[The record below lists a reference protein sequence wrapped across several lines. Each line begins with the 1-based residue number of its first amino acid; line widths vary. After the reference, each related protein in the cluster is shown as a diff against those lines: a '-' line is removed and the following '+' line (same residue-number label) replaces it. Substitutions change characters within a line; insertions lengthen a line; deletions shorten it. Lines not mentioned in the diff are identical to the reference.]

1 MRMSELM
8 NSKPMARTVQPSE
21 YEPISSSYL
30 SADRR
35 HESWHINRI
44 EWDGRVLRAS
54 ARLEGTKGSATD
66 GHRFHLS
73 VYSAR
78 AMDAQFAIIGLHL
91 KLGLTRKTA
100 EIWLLRCDEICSAA
114 ITDPDDVR
122 FEMSFQLRLSSS
134 GKILCER
141 KCRIT
146 DAHQGLIQ
154 LNVLSL
160 MPWDSTMGP
169 LPDLGEL

>member
-1 MRMSELM
+1 MSMSEPM
-8 NSKPMARTVQPSE
+8 NPKSMARTVLPCE

-35 HESWHINRI
+35 LEKWHINHI
-44 EWDGRVLRAS
+44 EWDGQVLRAS
-54 ARLEGTKGSATD
+54 ARLEGARGSATD
-66 GHRFHLS
+66 GQRFHLS
-73 VYSAR
+73 VFSAR
-78 AMDAQFAIIGLHL
+78 EIDAQFAIIGLHL
-91 KLGLTRKTA
+91 KLGLKRKTA
-100 EIWLLRCDEICSAA
+100 EVWLLRGEEICSAA

-141 KCRIT
+141 KCLIT

-160 MPWDSTMGP
+160 TPWDSSMGP
-169 LPDLGEL
+169 VPDLGEL

>member
-1 MRMSELM
+1 MYEPM
-8 NSKPMARTVQPSE
+8 NSKLMKARTVLPSE

-35 HESWHINRI
+35 HESWHIQHI
-44 EWDGRVLRAS
+44 EWDGEVLRAS
-54 ARLEGTKGSATD
+54 ARIEGAKGSATD
-66 GHRFHLS
+66 GRRYHLS

-78 AMDAQFAIIGLHL
+78 EMDAQFAIIGMHL
-91 KLGLTRKTA
+91 KLGLTRKTS
-100 EIWLLRCDEICSAA
+100 EVWLLRCEEICTAA

-122 FEMSFQLRLSSS
+122 FEMSFQLRLSSR

-154 LNVLSL
+154 LNVLAL
-160 MPWDSTMGP
+160 MPWDSSMGP